1 VWKGVRDARLAW
13 SEGTADSQR
22 SSHKG
27 FGGITLSLAVYA
39 PQIGLLS
46 LYAMKHGG
54 CLRTIP
60 VGPQAQIIT
69 IYEKNMNGER

>member
-1 VWKGVRDARLAW
+1 M
-13 SEGTADSQR
+13 
-22 SSHKG
+22 HKS
-27 FGGITLSLAVYA
+27 FGGVTLCLAIYG

-60 VGPQAQIIT
+60 VGPQAQIMT
-69 IYEKNMNGER
+69 IFEKNMHGER